1 MADFDLGGLLFGNA
15 PVTGFESYL
24 DPEQLKAMRNQ
35 GVMQA
40 AMALLKASGPSTQ
53 RIGLGQALG
62 GAYEAGQAGYQQAQQ
77 QGLAAMMTKQKM
89 EEAAADRRLT
99 ESFASGNMGA
109 SLGLTPEQARIVAM
123 NPKALLPKVLEM
135 QLGRKET
142 DSFTPMT
149 PEQLAAYGLPPGTSA
164 VIGKTGKPEILSAA
178 EKPQA
183 EPDAIRT
190 LRALGL
196 APTIDNLRLLDKPE
210 ASPTEVKLLQ
220 AAGLPPTLENIVKVR
235 QSGVSAGTTINMP
248 GNKELLGGVGK
259 DISATLSDLTAGA
272 RTANQALQ
280 TIDRMLPA
288 LDKAIVGPAAD
299 YRTGMLRIG
308 QQLGIAGADANTVL
322 ANTRTVVQGLA
333 QQELDAAAQM
343 KGQGSLTESERAILK
358 RAASGD
364 QNMSAAEIQQSLAT
378 AQKVARYRLQAQ
390 QDYLGRVSKLPDFQ
404 QFAPMYQVTPYQPA
418 GGATPMQSGIDAEL
432 AKRAQQQRGGAMR

>member
-15 PVTGFESYL
+15 PSSGLEGYL
-24 DPEQLKAMRNQ
+24 DPEQLKRMQ
-35 GVMQA
+35 QQSVMQA

-53 RIGLGQALG
+53 RVGLGQALG

-77 QGLAAMMTKQKM
+77 QGIAGLLTKQKL

-149 PEQLAAYGLPPGTSA
+149 AEQLAAYGLPPGTSA

-196 APTIDNLRLLDKPE
+196 PPTVENLRLLDKPE
-210 ASPTEVKLLQ
+210 GSPTEVKLLA
-220 AAGLPPTLENIVKVR
+220 AAGLPPTLENIIKVR
-235 QSGVSAGTTINMP
+235 QSGVSPGTTINMP

-299 YRTGMLRIG
+299 YRTSMLRIG
-308 QQLGIAGADANTVL
+308 QQLGIAGADANAVL

-333 QQELDAAAQM
+333 QQELDAASQM
-343 KGQGSLTESERAILK
+343 KGQGSLTEAERAILK

-364 QNMSAAEIQQSLAT
+364 QTLSAAEIQQSLAT

-404 QFAPMYQVTPYQPA
+404 QFAPMYQVTPYQSQNQFPA
-418 GGATPMQSGIDAEL
+418 DIQNILNSQRRLPSGS
-432 AKRAQQQRGGAMR
+432 RP

>member
-15 PVTGFESYL
+15 PSSGLEGYL
-24 DPEQLKAMRNQ
+24 DPEQLRRMQQQ

-53 RIGLGQALG
+53 RVGLGQALG
-62 GAYEAGQAGYQQAQQ
+62 EAYGAGQAGYQQAQQ
-77 QGLAAMMTKQKM
+77 QGIAGLLTKQKM
-89 EEAAADRRLT
+89 DEAAADRKLA
-99 ESFASGNMGA
+99 ESLSSGDMGA
-109 SLGLTPEQARIVAM
+109 SFGLTPEQARIVAM
-123 NPKALLPKVLEM
+123 NPKAMLPKVLEM
-135 QLGRKET
+135 QLGRK
-142 DSFTPMT
+142 DAGRFTPMT
-149 PEQLAAYGLPPGTSA
+149 AEQLAAYGLPPGTSA
-164 VIGKTGKPEILSAA
+164 VINDLTGKPEILSAA

-196 APTIDNLRLLDKPE
+196 PPTVENLRLLDKPE
-210 ASPTEVKLLQ
+210 GSPTEVKLLA
-220 AAGLPPTLENIVKVR
+220 AAGLPPTLENIIKVR
-235 QSGVSAGTTINMP
+235 QSGVSPGTTINMP

-308 QQLGIAGADANTVL
+308 QQLGIAGADANAVL

-333 QQELDAAAQM
+333 QQELDAASQM
-343 KGQGSLTESERAILK
+343 KGQGSLTEAERAILK

-364 QNMSAAEIQQSLAT
+364 QTLSAAEIQQSLAT

-404 QFAPMYQVTPYQPA
+404 QFAPMYQVTPYQSQNQFPA
-418 GGATPMQSGIDAEL
+418 DIQNILNSQRRLPSGS
-432 AKRAQQQRGGAMR
+432 RP

>member
-15 PVTGFESYL
+15 PSSGLEGYL
-24 DPEQLKAMRNQ
+24 DPEQLKRMQQQ

-53 RIGLGQALG
+53 RVGLGQALG

-77 QGLAAMMTKQKM
+77 QGIAGLLTKQKM
-89 EEAAADRRLT
+89 EDAAADRRLT
-99 ESFASGNMGA
+99 ESFASGNMGS
-109 SLGLTPEQARIVAM
+109 SLGLTPEQSRIVAM

-135 QLGRKET
+135 QLGRKEA

-149 PEQLAAYGLPPGTSA
+149 ADQLAAYGLPPGTSA

-178 EKPQA
+178 EKPQL

-196 APTIDNLRLLDKPE
+196 PPTVENLRLLDKPE

-235 QSGVSAGTTINMP
+235 QSGVSPGTTINMP

-299 YRTGMLRIG
+299 YRTSMLRIG
-308 QQLGIAGADANTVL
+308 QQLGIAGADANAVL

-333 QQELDAAAQM
+333 QQELDAASQM
-343 KGQGSLTESERAILK
+343 KGQGSLTEAERAILK

-364 QNMSAAEIQQSLAT
+364 QTLSAAEIQQSLAT

-404 QFAPMYQVTPYQPA
+404 QFAPMYQVTPYQSQNQFPA
-418 GGATPMQSGIDAEL
+418 DIQNILNNQRRLPGGSRP
-432 AKRAQQQRGGAMR
+432 

>member
-15 PVTGFESYL
+15 PSTGFESYL

-89 EEAAADRRLT
+89 DEAAADKRLT
-99 ESFASGNMGA
+99 ESLASGNMGA

-135 QLGRKET
+135 QLGRKEA

-149 PEQLAAYGLPPGTSA
+149 PEQLALYGLPPGTSA
-164 VIGKTGKPEILSAA
+164 VINAKTGKPEVLSAA
-178 EKPQA
+178 DKPPP
-183 EPDAIRT
+183 ESEAIRT

-196 APTIDNLRLLDKPE
+196 APTVENLRLLDRPE
-210 ASPTEVKLLQ
+210 ATPPEVKLLA
-220 AAGLPPTLENIVKVR
+220 AAGLPPTYENIVKLR
-235 QSGVSAGTTINMP
+235 QSGVSPGTTINMP
-248 GNKELLGGVGK
+248 GNKEFLGGVGK

-280 TIDRMLPA
+280 NIDRMLPA

-308 QQLGIAGADANTVL
+308 QQLGIAGADANAVL

-333 QQELDAAAQM
+333 QQELDAASQM
-343 KGQGSLTESERAILK
+343 KGQGSLTEAEREILK

-364 QNMSAAEIQQSLAT
+364 QTLSAAEIKQSLFV
-378 AQKVARYRLQAQ
+378 AQKVAKYRLQAQ

-404 QFAPMYQVTPYQPA
+404 QFAPMYQVTPYQSQNEYPDDIKKILNNQRRLP
-418 GGATPMQSGIDAEL
+418 GGYRP
-432 AKRAQQQRGGAMR
+432 

>member
-15 PVTGFESYL
+15 PSSGLEGYL
-24 DPEQLKAMRNQ
+24 DPEQLRRMQQQ

-53 RIGLGQALG
+53 RVGLGQALG

-77 QGLAAMMTKQKM
+77 QGIAGMMTKQKL

-99 ESFASGNMGA
+99 ESFASGNMGS
-109 SLGLTPEQARIVAM
+109 SLGLTPEQSRIVAM

-135 QLGRKET
+135 QLGRKEA

-149 PEQLAAYGLPPGTSA
+149 AEQLAAYGLPPGTSA

-196 APTIDNLRLLDKPE
+196 PPTVENLRLLDKPE
-210 ASPTEVKLLQ
+210 GSPTEVKLLA

-235 QSGVSAGTTINMP
+235 QSGVSPGTTINMP

-299 YRTGMLRIG
+299 YRTSMLRIG
-308 QQLGIAGADANTVL
+308 QQLGIAGADANAVL

-333 QQELDAAAQM
+333 QQELDAASQM
-343 KGQGSLTESERAILK
+343 KGQGSLTEAERAILK

-364 QNMSAAEIQQSLAT
+364 QTLSAAEIQQSLAT

-404 QFAPMYQVTPYQPA
+404 QFAPMYQVTPYQSQNQFPA
-418 GGATPMQSGIDAEL
+418 DIQNILNNQRRLPGGSRP
-432 AKRAQQQRGGAMR
+432 